1 VEPHRDVHRVG
12 FDNFGRHRRLPHAKE
27 AAAKFPNPA
36 APVGAV
42 TIANMSRHNESN
54 AELLLKLPWWVS
66 AMLGILAFAAL
77 RWGVPIWAGTDNS
90 RLMFSKGIVPL
101 APLPLLF
108 FGIFAAGSFW
118 FSRHRRRLVDGQTS
132 IESIRALPWKQFEF
146 LVAEAYR
153 RQGYQIEFS
162 LGRGADGG
170 VDLTLRRD
178 GRTSLVQCK
187 QWKVFSVG
195 APVIREMFGLMTAE
209 KANEAII
216 VTSGKFTRDAQDFAA
231 DKPIRL
237 IDGPQLLAL
246 VQSVQGS
253 NGGTLASGVATD
265 AAPSGAAGAGTA
277 CCPSCGQP
285 MVLRTSKRGANAGS
299 QFWGC
304 STYPACKGTRK
315 FISPIDGS
323 PPKW

>member
-1 VEPHRDVHRVG
+1 
-12 FDNFGRHRRLPHAKE
+12 
-27 AAAKFPNPA
+27 
-36 APVGAV
+36 
-42 TIANMSRHNESN
+42 MSRQKESN

-66 AMLGILAFAAL
+66 AVLGVIAFAAL

-90 RLMFSKGIVPL
+90 RQMFSKGIVPL

-132 IESIRALPWKQFEF
+132 LESLRNTPWKQFEF

-153 RQGYQIEFS
+153 RQGYQVEFS

-195 APVIREMFGLMTAE
+195 APVIREMFGLMTA
-209 KANEAII
+209 ANADEAII

-231 DKPIRL
+231 GKPIRL

-246 VQSVQGS
+246 VQSVQISPSPLRGEGRGEVS
-253 NGGTLASGVATD
+253 MLAT
-265 AAPSGAAGAGTA
+265 AAPSAAEDASTA
-277 CCPSCGQP
+277 CPTCGQP

-315 FISPIDGS
+315 FATPAF
-323 PPKW
+323 

>member
-1 VEPHRDVHRVG
+1 MPRQ
-12 FDNFGRHRRLPHAKE
+12 K
-27 AAAKFPNPA
+27 K
-36 APVGAV
+36 
-42 TIANMSRHNESN
+42 SN
-54 AELLLKLPWWVS
+54 AELLLKLPWGIS
-66 AMLGILAFAAL
+66 AGLGVIAFAAL
-77 RWGVPIWAGTDNS
+77 RWGVPVWAGTDNS

-108 FGIFAAGSFW
+108 FGVFAASSFW
-118 FSRHRRRLVDGQTS
+118 FSRYRRRLVDGQTS
-132 IESIRALPWKQFEF
+132 LESLRNTPWKQFEF

-153 RQGYQIEFS
+153 RQGYQVEFS

-178 GRTSLVQCK
+178 GRISLVQCK

-195 APVIREMFGLMTAE
+195 APVIREIFGLMTAE
-209 KANEAII
+209 NADEAII

-231 DKPIRL
+231 GKPIRL

-246 VQSVQGS
+246 VQSVQ
-253 NGGTLASGVATD
+253 TQPAIT
-265 AAPSGAAGAGTA
+265 AAPSDLAGADTA
-277 CCPSCGQP
+277 CPSCGQP
-285 MVLRTSKRGANAGS
+285 MVLRTSKRGANAGN

-315 FISPIDGS
+315 FANSDI
-323 PPKW
+323 